1 METVYYRQMFPML
14 NMSFVSSLP
23 VRDKKSYKNL
33 RATAAKNQKMWDH
46 EGSRNIK
53 KQYFLED
60 NLEWIVNPKF
70 QLSSIIGCRDIAN
83 SKTHKIQTKNLQTRI

>member
-23 VRDKKSYKNL
+23 VRDKRSYKNL

-46 EGSRNIK
+46 EGSRN
-53 KQYFLED
+53 
-60 NLEWIVNPKF
+60 
-70 QLSSIIGCRDIAN
+70 
-83 SKTHKIQTKNLQTRI
+83 H